1 LLADTVNTLTVSQLN
16 GLSVSQVSALLNSP
30 NYGSFSDSIKSN
42 LNLIRTNQAVTASEN
57 GVTTTTK
64 NPNNGFKFNINLI
77 SLIFCFLI
85 FKISIN

>member
-1 LLADTVNTLTVSQLN
+1 LLAETVNSLTVSQLN
-16 GLSVSQVSALLNSP
+16 GLSVGQVSALMNSP
-30 NYGSFSDSIKSN
+30 NSGAFSDLIKTSLDLISQNKQAN
-42 LNLIRTNQAVTASEN
+42 LGES
-57 GVTTTTK
+57 GVTTTTA